1 MIKISARVVLLA
13 LLFTAAAVC
22 HRAAAAEEDGVEIFL
37 KAIDP
42 EGPAAIKTGNIFYQR
57 CVDYGPMTEE
67 DIQAICQKVITR
79 QKEEIARH
87 NEEYPEDIVEDPDE
101 ETLST
106 ITMEDLT
113 DEFDMALEE
122 ELKARQARE
131 LEIIEALEDIKE
143 ANAEAAKAEK
153 KKKKTPKPPVIRR

>member
-1 MIKISARVVLLA
+1 MKAFVESNPGLKSRFNKYFFFPDYTVEELQAIFDLQCKKYQYKLTPEADEAVRKEIIRLEETKDENFANARAVRNLFENIIANQAARV
-13 LLFTAAAVC
+13 
-22 HRAAAAEEDGVEIFL
+22 AEL
-37 KAIDP
+37 
-42 EGPAAIKTGNIFYQR
+42 
-57 CVDYGPMTEE
+57 
-67 DIQAICQKVITR
+67 
-79 QKEEIARH
+79 
-87 NEEYPEDIVEDPDE
+87 EDPDE